1 MNKKGFTLVEL
12 LATIAILVLM
22 SVIIGV
28 NITSILRSTEKQND
42 DFDKK
47 QIEKA
52 ACVYVDSSENL
63 GEDRANK
70 CSDRTKECT
79 EVTVKDLIESGLLD
93 DSYESVKSKPVT
105 INWDTDGLKKCTYN

>member
-1 MNKKGFTLVEL
+1 MDKKGFTLVEL

-52 ACVYVDSSENL
+52 ACVYVDSTLNTY
-63 GEDRANK
+63 NK
-70 CSDRTKECT
+70 CGTKSGTCT
-79 EVTVKDLIESGLLD
+79 SVTVNDLIESGLLD

-105 INWDTDGLKKCTYN
+105 INWTDGLKKCTYN

>member
-28 NITSILRSTEKQND
+28 NITSILRSTEKQNN

-52 ACVYVDSSENL
+52 ACVYVDSDELCPNKDCDEN
-63 GEDRANK
+63 
-70 CSDRTKECT
+70 
-79 EVTVKDLIESGLLD
+79 VTIDVLINQGLLD
-93 DSYESVKSKPVT
+93 EEVYASIREKKVSVSR
-105 INWDTDGLKKCTYN
+105 DEGLKKCTYNN

>member
-52 ACVYVDSSENL
+52 ACVYVDSTLNTS
-63 GEDRANK
+63 NK
-70 CSDRTKECT
+70 CGTKSGTCID
-79 EVTVKDLIESGLLD
+79 VTVNDLMLSGLLD

>member
-28 NITSILRSTEKQND
+28 NITSILRSTEKNEEE
-42 DFDKK
+42 FDKK

-52 ACVYVDSSENL
+52 ACVYVDSDGL
-63 GEDRANK
+63 
-70 CSDRTKECT
+70 CT
-79 EVTVKDLIESGLLD
+79 SKNCDSNVTIKILIEKGLLD
-93 DSYESVKSKPVT
+93 EEVYRDKTGTITVT
-105 INWDTDGLKKCTYN
+105 RNNGLKECEYKES

>member
-28 NITSILRSTEKQND
+28 NITSILRSTEKNEEE
-42 DFDKK
+42 FDKK

-52 ACVYVDSSENL
+52 ACVYVDSDEL
-63 GEDRANK
+63 
-70 CSDRTKECT
+70 CLTKNCDNN
-79 EVTVKDLIESGLLD
+79 VTIDVLIKSGLLD
-93 DSYESVKSKPVT
+93 EEIYGDIRNKKINVT
-105 INWDTDGLKKCTYN
+105 RTDGLKECTYD

>member
-1 MNKKGFTLVEL
+1 MDKKGFTLVEL

-52 ACVYVDSSENL
+52 ACVYVDSDEL
-63 GEDRANK
+63 CPNK
-70 CSDRTKECT
+70 DCDNS
-79 EVTVKDLIESGLLD
+79 VTIKKLIEKGLLD
-93 DSYESVKSKPVT
+93 EEVYKDKTGTITVT
-105 INWDTDGLKKCTYN
+105 RNNGLKKCTYN

>member
-28 NITSILRSTEKQND
+28 NITSILRSTEDTQEN
-42 DFDKK
+42 FDKE

-52 ACVYVDSSENL
+52 ACVYVDSSLNT
-63 GEDRANK
+63 NK
-70 CSDRTKECT
+70 CSSKSETCY
-79 EVTVKDLIESGLLD
+79 EVKVNDLILSGLLD
-93 DSYESVKSKPVT
+93 DIYESIKDNSIT
-105 INWDTDGLKKCTYN
+105 INWNDGEKTCTYNE

>member
-28 NITSILRSTEKQND
+28 NITSILRSTEDTQEN
-42 DFDKK
+42 FDKT

-52 ACVYVDSSENL
+52 ACVYVDSSLNENH
-63 GEDRANK
+63 K
-70 CSDRTKECT
+70 CSNRTQPCT
-79 EVTVKDLIESGLLD
+79 AITIADLISAGLLD
-93 DSYESVKSKPVT
+93 DSYQSIGANAVT
-105 INWDTDGLKKCTYN
+105 ITWNDGEKKCKYDK

>member
-28 NITSILRSTEKQND
+28 NITSILRSTEKNED
-42 DFDKK
+42 NFNKK

-52 ACVYVDSSENL
+52 ACVYVDSDEL
-63 GEDRANK
+63 CPNK
-70 CSDRTKECT
+70 DCDNS
-79 EVTVKDLIESGLLD
+79 VTIDVLIKSGLLD
-93 DSYESVKSKPVT
+93 EETYGDIRTKKINVT
-105 INWDTDGLKKCTYN
+105 RTDGLKKCTYE

>member
-52 ACVYVDSSENL
+52 ACVYVDSDELCPAKDCDSNVTIKKLIEKGLLDEEVYKDKTGTITVTRNNGL
-63 GEDRANK
+63 
-70 CSDRTKECT
+70 KECT
-79 EVTVKDLIESGLLD
+79 
-93 DSYESVKSKPVT
+93 
-105 INWDTDGLKKCTYN
+105 YN